1 METLK
6 PTPSPTLLPLPAPI
20 PMSPAPTPTLPCSAG
35 VAVPESGANSG
46 LVTDCAVLL
55 KAMDTLASD
64 NWLNWNAGAPI
75 VEWEGIEAGGE
86 PARVR
91 EVFLEG
97 RGLTGLWELWLGG
110 NELTGY
116 APPELWDVLDMTC
129 TAENT
134 LNKSVNCDLAT

>member
-86 PARVR
+86 PAGVR

-129 TAENT
+129 TVENT

>member
-6 PTPSPTLLPLPAPI
+6 SAPAPTLLPSPVPI
-20 PMSPAPTPTLPCSAG
+20 TMPPAPTPTPPCSAG

-55 KAMDTLASD
+55 KAMDTLAGD

-86 PARVR
+86 PVRVR
-91 EVFLEG
+91 EVSPEG

-116 APPELWDVLDMTC
+116 APPELWDVLDH
-129 TAENT
+129 
-134 LNKSVNCDLAT
+134 DLHG